1 MITFVGSQLK
11 IIANRT
17 STDNGTAG
25 GFEIFD
31 VFDFFLDFLDL
42 PFSIDVAAAAA
53 AAAAR

>member
-11 IIANRT
+11 IIANRS

-25 GFEIFD
+25 GFEIFN
-31 VFDFFLDFLDL
+31 VFDFFLDFDFLDF
-42 PFSIDVAAAAA
+42 PIDAADAAD